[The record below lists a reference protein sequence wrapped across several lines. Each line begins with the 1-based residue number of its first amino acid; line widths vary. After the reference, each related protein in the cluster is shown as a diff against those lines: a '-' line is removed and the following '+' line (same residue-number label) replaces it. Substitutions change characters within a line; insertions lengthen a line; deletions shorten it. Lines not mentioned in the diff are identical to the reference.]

1 MSSQRKIAS
10 ARANGAKSHGPS
22 TVAGRKA
29 SSMNAVT
36 HGMYSRGVVLQT
48 ESQDQHREML
58 DAYIQQFQPQG
69 LAEFHLVEEMVAAK
83 WRQRRLWAIETDFL
97 DEETAERKA
106 TFEENGDE
114 FNEITPLSRAYAS
127 FSARP
132 SLPFLNRNES
142 RLERAYFRALKSLLD
157 LQRLRRPAATQKMQ
171 ERTESQTR
179 TALDPFTHHPP
190 PTHQPPTTD
199 NRQPTTDT
207 PDHQPPTTNHRPPTT
222 DHRPPTTDHRPPTT
236 DNRQPDNRPPTTLT

>member
-1 MSSQRKIAS
+1 MSSQRKITS

-22 TVAGRKA
+22 TDAGRKI

-36 HGMYSRGVVLQT
+36 HGLYSRGVVLQT
-48 ESQDQHREML
+48 ESQDQYREVL

-83 WRQRRLWAIETDFL
+83 WRQRRLWAIEADFL
-97 DEETAERKA
+97 DEETADRRA
-106 TFEENGDE
+106 TLEEDGDE

-127 FSARP
+127 FAARP

-157 LQRLRRPAATQKMQ
+157 LQRLRKPATTQKMQ
-171 ERTESQTR
+171 ERTQSQIR
-179 TALDPFTHHPP
+179 PALDPP
-190 PTHQPPTTD
+190 PTNHQPPA
-199 NRQPTTDT
+199 
-207 PDHQPPTTNHRPPTT
+207 T
-222 DHRPPTTDHRPPTT
+222 DHRPPTTTNRPPTTNHHHDHQPPPTT
-236 DNRQPDNRPPTTLT
+236 DNHHHLDVTRSNSLA